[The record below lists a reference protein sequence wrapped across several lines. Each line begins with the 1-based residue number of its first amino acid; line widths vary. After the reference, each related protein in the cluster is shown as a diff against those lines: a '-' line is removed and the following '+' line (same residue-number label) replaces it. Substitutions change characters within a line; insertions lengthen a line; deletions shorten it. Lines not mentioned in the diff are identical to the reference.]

1 MAVNHEIAHRMIEAL
16 SFTDEGRKLVHGL
29 EAMRYYHRD
38 GLSYHLGD
46 GSRLVISINEDP
58 WTEDDN
64 KMIGVVYIP
73 GFRNGKPGHENLFIN
88 KASWPGHKTE
98 AAIFWSYP
106 EDTDEVWEVI
116 KDREDVKNASFIEA
130 DLVMTKA
137 MRTPGAPTL
146 IPRELAEWAADLII
160 NCSDWGERDAEDCR
174 PVWREITIKNP
185 RGDDRDGYS
194 DTLST
199 LIKVPSA
206 GIDWLILTDLDEDG
220 STVREIPIKSDDIRD
235 VFARKLH
242 QEKSVNKRSPYA
254 VIEKPFEDWEWELL
268 KMEDDSIDAR
278 RYEVMAQELAS
289 EYGILVNFGRRLMM
303 RDIRDAVRWLHE
315 VTPEDLNSLRDT
327 GAWGNSVKAA
337 ILDVASLYRDE
348 GINGEI
354 IEDDQSDEAIYPS
367 VRYAYELWFAMRKML
382 NMVTDYKHRD
392 YFDSISPVQALVHL
406 VNDNYEPHDIEF

>member
-1 MAVNHEIAHRMIEAL
+1 MAVNHEVAHQIITGM
-16 SFTDEGRKLVHGL
+16 SFTDEGRDLVNRL

-58 WTEDDN
+58 WDEDDN
-64 KMIGVVYIP
+64 KMIGIVYIP
-73 GFRNGKPGHENLFIN
+73 GFKNGKPGHENLFIN
-88 KASWPGHKTE
+88 KASWPQPQTE
-98 AAIFWSYP
+98 AAIFWSFP
-106 EDTDEVWEVI
+106 GDTDEVWEQI

-130 DLVMTKA
+130 DIVMTKA

-146 IPRELAEWAADLII
+146 IPRELAEWAADLIV
-160 NCSDWGERDAEDCR
+160 NCSDWGEREAEDCR
-174 PVWREITIKNP
+174 PVWREIAIKNP
-185 RGDDRDGYS
+185 QGDRDGGA

-199 LIKVPSA
+199 LIKIPSA
-206 GIDWLILTDLDEDG
+206 GIDWLILTALDEDG
-220 STVREIPIKSDDIRD
+220 TVREIPIKSDDTRD

-242 QEKSVNKRSPYA
+242 QEKTANKRSPYA
-254 VIEKPFEDWEWELL
+254 VIEKPFADWEWELL

-289 EYGILVNFGRRLMM
+289 EYGILANFGRRLMM

-327 GAWGNSVKAA
+327 DSWGNSVKAA
-337 ILDVASLYRDE
+337 ILAVASLYRDE

-367 VRYAYELWFAMRKML
+367 VRHAYELWFAMRKLL
-382 NMVTDYKHRD
+382 NMVTNYKHRD
-392 YFDSISPVQALVHL
+392 YFDGISPVQALVHL

>member
-1 MAVNHEIAHRMIEAL
+1 MAVNHENVHHMITAM
-16 SFTDEGRKLVHGL
+16 SFIDEGRALVKRL

-58 WTEDDN
+58 WTDEDN
-64 KMIGVVYIP
+64 KMIGVLYIP
-73 GFRNGKPGHENLFIN
+73 GFKNGKPGHESLFIN
-88 KASWPGHKTE
+88 KSCWPGHKTG

-130 DLVMTKA
+130 DIVMTKA
-137 MRTPGAPTL
+137 MRTPSAPTL
-146 IPRELAEWAADLII
+146 IPRELAEWAADLIV

-185 RGDDRDGYS
+185 QCDQDGYS

-199 LIKVPSA
+199 LIKIPSA
-206 GIDWLILTDLDEDG
+206 GIDWLILTTIDEDG
-220 STVREIPIKSDDIRD
+220 TVQEIPIKSDDIRD

-254 VIEKPFEDWEWELL
+254 VIEKPFADWEWELL

-278 RYEVMAQELAS
+278 RYEVMAQDLAS
-289 EYGILVNFGRRLMM
+289 KYGILANFGRRLMM
-303 RDIRDAVRWLHE
+303 RDIRDAVRLLHE
-315 VTPEDLNSLRDT
+315 VTPEDLSSLQDAD
-327 GAWGNSVKAA
+327 AWDNIGKAA

-367 VRYAYELWFAMRKML
+367 VRHAYELWFAMRKML
-382 NMVTDYKHRD
+382 NMVTNYKHRD

>member
-1 MAVNHEIAHRMIEAL
+1 MAVNHEVAHQIITGM
-16 SFTDEGRKLVHGL
+16 SFTDEGRDLVNSL

-58 WTEDDN
+58 WDEDDN
-64 KMIGVVYIP
+64 KMIGIVYIP
-73 GFRNGKPGHENLFIN
+73 GFRNGKPGHENLFID
-88 KASWPGHKTE
+88 KASWPQHQTE
-98 AAIFWSYP
+98 AAIFWSFP
-106 EDTDEVWEVI
+106 GDTDEVWGQI

-130 DLVMTKA
+130 DIVMTKA

-146 IPRELAEWAADLII
+146 IPRELAEWAADLIV
-160 NCSDWGERDAEDCR
+160 NCSDWGEREAEDCR
-174 PVWREITIKNP
+174 PVWREIAIKNP
-185 RGDDRDGYS
+185 QGDRDGGA

-199 LIKVPSA
+199 LIKIPSA
-206 GIDWLILTDLDEDG
+206 GIDWLILTALDKDG
-220 STVREIPIKSDDIRD
+220 TVREIPIKSDDIQD

-242 QEKSVNKRSPYA
+242 QEKTVNKRSPYA
-254 VIEKPFEDWEWELL
+254 VTEKPFADWEWELL
-268 KMEDDSIDAR
+268 KMEDGSIDAR
-278 RYEVMAQELAS
+278 RYEVMAQALAS
-289 EYGILVNFGRRLMM
+289 KYGILANFGRRLMM
-303 RDIRDAVRWLHE
+303 RDIRDAVRLLHE
-315 VTPEDLNSLRDT
+315 VTPEDLNSLQDAD
-327 GAWGNSVKAA
+327 AWDNIVKAA

-367 VRYAYELWFAMRKML
+367 VRHAYELWFAMRKML
-382 NMVTDYKHRD
+382 NMVTNYKHCD

>member
-88 KASWPGHKTE
+88 KASWPRHKTE

-146 IPRELAEWAADLII
+146 IPRELAEWAADLIV
-160 NCSDWGERDAEDCR
+160 NCSDWGEREAEDCR
-174 PVWREITIKNP
+174 PVWREIAIKNP
-185 RGDDRDGYS
+185 QGDRDGGA

-199 LIKVPSA
+199 LIKIPSA
-206 GIDWLILTDLDEDG
+206 GIDWLILTTIDEDG
-220 STVREIPIKSDDIRD
+220 TVQEIPIKSDDIRD

-242 QEKSVNKRSPYA
+242 QEKAVNKRSPYA
-254 VIEKPFEDWEWELL
+254 VTEKPFADWEWELL
-268 KMEDDSIDAR
+268 KMEDGSIDAR
-278 RYEVMAQELAS
+278 QYEVMAQELAGQ
-289 EYGILVNFGRRLMM
+289 YGILANFGRRLMM

-315 VTPEDLNSLRDT
+315 VTPKDLNSLRDKD
-327 GAWGNSVKAA
+327 AWENSVKSA

-367 VRYAYELWFAMRKML
+367 VRHAYELWFAMRKML
-382 NMVTDYKHRD
+382 NMVTNYKHRD

>member
-1 MAVNHEIAHRMIEAL
+1 MAVNHENAHRMIEAL

-106 EDTDEVWEVI
+106 EDTDEVWEVV
-116 KDREDVKNASFIEA
+116 KDREDVKNGSFIEA

-146 IPRELAEWAADLII
+146 IPRELAEWAADLIV
-160 NCSDWGERDAEDCR
+160 NCSDWGERDAGDCR
-174 PVWREITIKNP
+174 PVWREITIKNHQ
-185 RGDDRDGYS
+185 GDDRDGYS

-220 STVREIPIKSDDIRD
+220 STVREIPIKSDDIRG
-235 VFARKLH
+235 VFSRKLH
-242 QEKSVNKRSPYA
+242 QEKVMNKRSHYT
-254 VIEKPFEDWEWELL
+254 VTEKPLADWEMELL
-268 KMEDDSIDAR
+268 DGDAKQWEMEVQR
-278 RYEVMAQELAS
+278 LS
-289 EYGILVNFGRRLMM
+289 ETHCKFANMGNGLLMRDLVNAV
-303 RDIRDAVRWLHE
+303 RDISTVR
-315 VTPEDLNSLRDT
+315 PEDLPNLRTADIYDHSQK
-327 GAWGNSVKAA
+327 NA
-337 ILDVASLYRDE
+337 ICRVVATYRD
-348 GINGEI
+348 GDINNDI
-354 IEDDQSDEAIYPS
+354 IEDDCTLDSATPTFFHSFDLLAS
-367 VRYAYELWFAMRKML
+367 MRKML
-382 NMVTDYKHRD
+382 NMVTNYKHHD
-392 YFDSISPVQALVHL
+392 YFDSVSPVQALVHL
-406 VNDNYEPHDIEF
+406 VMENYEPHDIEF